1 MKVVVITDAY
11 QGAHLVEATHVIL
24 LDPPKDI
31 KTTEAVERATIA
43 SAYRLGQTK
52 QISVVRF
59 IFKDTI
65 MDEEF
70 VQKILSDDKKMKRR
84 LVEINNRE
92 K

>member
-1 MKVVVITDAY
+1 MDLKAFVHPFRQYLLIF
-11 QGAHLVEATHVIL
+11 HLS
-24 LDPPKDI
+24 DPPKDI